1 MAVPGARTA
10 LVAGSSGMV
19 GARLLPLLL
28 NAPEYA
34 RVHALSRRP
43 LSLEHPRIA
52 NRVVRF
58 DQPLETQLKGLRI
71 QDAFCCLGTTR
82 RAAGSEAAF
91 RAVDHDLVVSFG
103 RVAASAGAER
113 LVVVASV
120 AADAG
125 AKNFYLRV
133 KGEMERSL
141 EALHLRSLDILQ
153 PSLLLGVRR
162 QIRAQEAMAQAAMW
176 LIGPLFIGP
185 WSRFRAIDAARVAA
199 AMIGVARSGRL
210 GVHRYTHDA
219 ILSLASGIEPP
230 RL

>member
-43 LSLEHPRIA
+43 LPLDHPRIA

-58 DQPLETQLKGLRI
+58 DVPLETQLKGLKV

-91 RAVDHDLVVSFG
+91 RAVDHDLVV
-103 RVAASAGAER
+103 
-113 LVVVASV
+113 
-120 AADAG
+120 
-125 AKNFYLRV
+125 
-133 KGEMERSL
+133 
-141 EALHLRSLDILQ
+141 
-153 PSLLLGVRR
+153 
-162 QIRAQEAMAQAAMW
+162 
-176 LIGPLFIGP
+176 
-185 WSRFRAIDAARVAA
+185 
-199 AMIGVARSGRL
+199 
-210 GVHRYTHDA
+210 
-219 ILSLASGIEPP
+219 
-230 RL
+230 

>member
-1 MAVPGARTA
+1 M
-10 LVAGSSGMV
+10 AGSSGLV

-43 LSLEHPRIA
+43 LPLDHPRIA

-58 DQPLETQLKGLRI
+58 DLPLETQLKGLRI

-82 RAAGSEAAF
+82 RAAGSQAAF
-91 RAVDHDLVVSFG
+91 RAVDHDLVVSFA
-103 RVAASAGAER
+103 RLAASAGVER
-113 LVVVASV
+113 LVVVSSV
-120 AADAG
+120 GADAG

-141 EALHLRSLDILQ
+141 EALRFRSLDIMQ
-153 PSLLLGVRR
+153 PSVLLGVRR
-162 QIRAQEAMAQAAMW
+162 QIRAQEAMAQGAMW
-176 LIGPLFIGP
+176 LIGPLLLGP
-185 WSRFRAIDAARVAA
+185 WSRFRAIDSATLAA
-199 AMIGVARSGRL
+199 AMLGAVRSGRL

-219 ILSLASGIEPP
+219 ILGVAAGVEAP